1 MTCQRDGER
10 ARKRA
15 RVKCGSERSA
25 RLARRARRDGGA
37 AAARADLYHVRAA
50 TGARGQRLA
59 STAAENETLRA
70 QGPAEARSFCC
81 CESCPSAGADCERM
95 WRALLLFV
103 SAAAFRASS
112 PLARRRVPEV
122 ASRGQPLSTAALVET
137 PPAPSA
143 QGYTGAMR
151 VGVVLLNL
159 GGPERSE
166 DVEPFLYNLF
176 ADPDIIRLPRALS
189 GLQVPLAWAIAR
201 KRAPQSRAAYDSI
214 GGGSPIVNY
223 TRAQAQALEHALN
236 TGPLGVGKG
245 SGIEWRCY
253 VAMRYWYPFTGEA
266 LQQAH
271 ADQCRALV
279 VLPLYPHFSIST
291 SGSSLR
297 ELGQRVIQDYGADF
311 GQAHTVSFCH
321 GGGARVVAR
330 WSRAALH
337 ALGRCRFA
345 S

>member
-1 MTCQRDGER
+1 
-10 ARKRA
+10 
-15 RVKCGSERSA
+15 
-25 RLARRARRDGGA
+25 
-37 AAARADLYHVRAA
+37 
-50 TGARGQRLA
+50 
-59 STAAENETLRA
+59 
-70 QGPAEARSFCC
+70 
-81 CESCPSAGADCERM
+81 M

-143 QGYTGAMR
+143 QAYTGAMR

-337 ALGRCRFA
+337 ALARCRFA